1 MKRWVVALFVVA
13 VALAND
19 AVAQLNCT
27 NSNDD
32 EAIIE
37 YFNEGNFNQDFIID
51 IIQSSDTSSFNV
63 QLSCPERES
72 PEFPPSDFYLWM
84 SSLYTSTPV
93 ASCDGGTLSFDNSR
107 SAKNLAVCPD
117 WPKCLF
123 NIVLQNKT
131 TGMIYSQTEYQMEI
145 FPGNN
150 TNIPQLEPA
159 TLSICNNTLNN
170 CLVDDSC
177 SLSTE
182 KLGSLTLCG
191 SSGSCVS
198 PPNSNSYGYNENN
211 YL

>member
-1 MKRWVVALFVVA
+1 MRRWVVALFVVA

-27 NSNDD
+27 NSSEV

-37 YFNEGNFNQDFIID
+37 YFNEVSFNDLFEIILM
-51 IIQSSDTSSFNV
+51 QNPDTSYGV

-72 PEFPPSDFYLWM
+72 NEIPPSDFYFLM
-84 SSLYTSTPV
+84 SSVQTSTPV
-93 ASCDGGTLSFDNSR
+93 TSCDEGTLSFDNSR
-107 SAKNLAVCPD
+107 SAKNLAVCPN

-131 TGMIYSQTEYQMEI
+131 TGTIYSQTEYQVE
-145 FPGNN
+145 FVPGNQ
-150 TNIPQLEPA
+150 TIIPNLNPA
-159 TLSICNNTLNN
+159 TIQICNNTLNN

-177 SLSTE
+177 SLSSE
-182 KLGSLTLCG
+182 QLGSLTLCE
-191 SSGSCVS
+191 SSSSCVS